1 MRIFD
6 NLKSYSSEK
15 ESILTIGTFDG
26 VHIGHNK
33 ILKRL
38 IQDSKKNNL
47 SSLVMTFFPHP
58 RMILNK
64 SHEIKMIDTIDEKI
78 NLLEKTGLDNLII
91 HPFDNNFSK
100 IRAKEFVEEI
110 LVKKLKIKEII
121 IGYDHKFGKDR
132 EASVEDLKKF
142 GKDYMFTVKEIPAQ
156 EIDSIAISS
165 TKIRNAILNGE
176 IEKCNKFLGRNF
188 ILTGKVVYGDGLGKK
203 IDFPTANIEIKETY
217 KIIPKNGVYLVKTKI
232 NSNTYFGM
240 MNIGVRPTV
249 GGTNKSLEIHF
260 FNFKDN
266 IYGKNVSIEII
277 KKIRDEEKFSSIDQL
292 KIQLKKDEQFC
303 LKLIKV
309 HLD

>member
-64 SHEIKMIDTIDEKI
+64 SHDIKMIDTISEKI

-188 ILTGKVVYGDGLGKK
+188 ILTGKVVYGEGLGKK

-240 MNIGVRPTV
+240 MNIGIRPTV
-249 GGTNKSLEIHF
+249 GGRNKSLEIHF

-303 LKLIKV
+303 LKLINK
-309 HLD
+309 

>member
-58 RMILNK
+58 RMILKK

-188 ILTGKVVYGDGLGKK
+188 ILTGKVVYGEGLGKK

-217 KIIPKNGVYLVKTKI
+217 KKIPKNGVYLVKTKI

-240 MNIGVRPTV
+240 MNIGIRPTV

-303 LKLIKV
+303 LKLINK
-309 HLD
+309 

>member
-217 KIIPKNGVYLVKTKI
+217 KIIPKNGVYLVKTKV

-240 MNIGVRPTV
+240 MNIGIRPTV

-303 LKLIKV
+303 LKLINK
-309 HLD
+309 

>member
-6 NLKSYSSEK
+6 NLKSYSSKK

-64 SHEIKMIDTIDEKI
+64 SHDIKMIDTISEKI

-217 KIIPKNGVYLVKTKI
+217 KITPKNGVYLVKTTI

-240 MNIGVRPTV
+240 MNIGIRPTV

-303 LKLIKV
+303 LKLINK
-309 HLD
+309 

>member
-33 ILKRL
+33 ILNRL
-38 IQDSKKNNL
+38 IEESKKNNL

-64 SHEIKMIDTIDEKI
+64 SHKIKMIDTIDEKI
-78 NLLEKTGLDNLII
+78 YLLEKTGLDNLII
-91 HPFDNNFSK
+91 HPFDDNFSK

-110 LVKKLKIKEII
+110 LVKKLKIKQII

-142 GKDYMFTVKEIPAQ
+142 GVDYMFTVNEIPAQ

-165 TKIRNAILNGE
+165 TKIRDAILNGE
-176 IEKCNKFLGRNF
+176 IEK
-188 ILTGKVVYGDGLGKK
+188 
-203 IDFPTANIEIKETY
+203 
-217 KIIPKNGVYLVKTKI
+217 
-232 NSNTYFGM
+232 M
-240 MNIGVRPTV
+240 
-249 GGTNKSLEIHF
+249 
-260 FNFKDN
+260 
-266 IYGKNVSIEII
+266 
-277 KKIRDEEKFSSIDQL
+277 
-292 KIQLKKDEQFC
+292 
-303 LKLIKV
+303 
-309 HLD
+309 

>member
-110 LVKKLKIKEII
+110 LVKKLKIKKII

-232 NSNTYFGM
+232 NSNTNFGM
-240 MNIGVRPTV
+240 MNIGIRPTV

-303 LKLIKV
+303 LKLINK
-309 HLD
+309 

>member
-78 NLLEKTGLDNLII
+78 NLLEKTGLGNLII

-188 ILTGKVVYGDGLGKK
+188 ILTGKVVYGEGLGKK

-240 MNIGVRPTV
+240 MNIGIRPTV

-303 LKLIKV
+303 LKLINK
-309 HLD
+309 

>member
-110 LVKKLKIKEII
+110 LIKKLKIKEII

-188 ILTGKVVYGDGLGKK
+188 ILTGKVVYGEGLGKK

-232 NSNTYFGM
+232 NSKTYFGM
-240 MNIGVRPTV
+240 MNIGIRPTV

-303 LKLIKV
+303 LKLINK
-309 HLD
+309 

>member
-64 SHEIKMIDTIDEKI
+64 SHDIKMIDTIDEKI
-78 NLLEKTGLDNLII
+78 NLFKKTGLDNLII
-91 HPFDNNFSK
+91 QPFDNNFSK

-142 GKDYMFTVKEIPAQ
+142 GQDYIFNVKEIPAE

-165 TKIRNAILNGE
+165 TKIRDAILNGE

-188 ILTGKVVYGDGLGKK
+188 ILTGKVVYGEGLGKK

-240 MNIGVRPTV
+240 MNIGIRPTV

-303 LKLIKV
+303 LKLINK
-309 HLD
+309 

>member
-6 NLKSYSSEK
+6 NLKSYSSKK

-26 VHIGHNK
+26 VHVGHNK

-64 SHEIKMIDTIDEKI
+64 SHDIKMIDTIDEKI

-110 LVKKLKIKEII
+110 LIKKLKIKEII

-142 GKDYMFTVKEIPAQ
+142 GLDYMFNVQEIPAE

-165 TKIRNAILNGE
+165 TKIRDAILNGE

-188 ILTGKVVYGDGLGKK
+188 ILTGKVVYGEGLGKK

-232 NSNTYFGM
+232 NSKTYFGM
-240 MNIGVRPTV
+240 MNIGIRPTV

-303 LKLIKV
+303 LKLINK
-309 HLD
+309 

>member
-6 NLKSYSSEK
+6 NLKSYSSKK

-26 VHIGHNK
+26 VHVGHNK

-188 ILTGKVVYGDGLGKK
+188 ILTGKVVYGEGLGKK

-240 MNIGVRPTV
+240 MNIGIRPTV

-303 LKLIKV
+303 LKLINK
-309 HLD
+309 

>member
-6 NLKSYSSEK
+6 NLKSYSSKK

-64 SHEIKMIDTIDEKI
+64 SHDIKMIDTISEKI

-142 GKDYMFTVKEIPAQ
+142 GQDYMFNVKEIPAE

-240 MNIGVRPTV
+240 MNIGIRPTV

-303 LKLIKV
+303 LKLINK
-309 HLD
+309 

>member
-6 NLKSYSSEK
+6 NLKSYSSKK

-64 SHEIKMIDTIDEKI
+64 SHDIKMIDTIDEKI

-240 MNIGVRPTV
+240 MNIGIRPTV
-249 GGTNKSLEIHF
+249 GGPNKSLEIHF

-303 LKLIKV
+303 LKLINK
-309 HLD
+309 

>member
-188 ILTGKVVYGDGLGKK
+188 ILTGKVVYGEGLGKK

-240 MNIGVRPTV
+240 MNIGIRPTV
-249 GGTNKSLEIHF
+249 GGTNKSLEIHY

-303 LKLIKV
+303 LKLINK
-309 HLD
+309 

>member
-64 SHEIKMIDTIDEKI
+64 SHDIKMIDTISEKI

-165 TKIRNAILNGE
+165 TKIRDAILNGE

-240 MNIGVRPTV
+240 MNIGIRPTV
-249 GGTNKSLEIHF
+249 GGRNKSLEIHF

-303 LKLIKV
+303 LKLINK
-309 HLD
+309 

>member
-232 NSNTYFGM
+232 NSNIYFGM

-249 GGTNKSLEIHF
+249 GGRNKSLEIHF
-260 FNFKDN
+260 FKFEDN
-266 IYGKNVSIEII
+266 IYNKTISIEII
-277 KKIRDEEKFSSIDQL
+277 NKIRDEEKFSSIEKL
-292 KIQLKKDEQFC
+292 KIQLEKDEQFC
-303 LKLIKV
+303 LKLINK
-309 HLD
+309 

>member
-47 SSLVMTFFPHP
+47 SSLVMIFFPHP

-64 SHEIKMIDTIDEKI
+64 SHEIKMFDTIDEKI

-110 LVKKLKIKEII
+110 LVKKLKIKKII

-240 MNIGVRPTV
+240 MNIGIRPTV

-303 LKLIKV
+303 LKLINK
-309 HLD
+309 

>member
-64 SHEIKMIDTIDEKI
+64 SHDIKMIDTISEKI

-188 ILTGKVVYGDGLGKK
+188 ILTGKVVYGEGLGKK

-240 MNIGVRPTV
+240 MNIGIRPTV

-303 LKLIKV
+303 LKLINK
-309 HLD
+309 

>member
-1 MRIFD
+1 MIFD

-240 MNIGVRPTV
+240 MNIGIRPTV

-303 LKLIKV
+303 LKLINK
-309 HLD
+309 

>member
-6 NLKSYSSEK
+6 NLKSYSSKK

-64 SHEIKMIDTIDEKI
+64 SHDIKMIDTISEKI

-188 ILTGKVVYGDGLGKK
+188 ILTGKVVYGEGLGKK

-240 MNIGVRPTV
+240 MNIGIRPTV
-249 GGTNKSLEIHF
+249 GGRNKSLEIHF

-303 LKLIKV
+303 LKLINK
-309 HLD
+309 

>member
-100 IRAKEFVEEI
+100 IRTKEFVEEI

-240 MNIGVRPTV
+240 MNIGIRPTV

-303 LKLIKV
+303 LKLINK
-309 HLD
+309 

>member
-142 GKDYMFTVKEIPAQ
+142 GQDYMFNVKEIPAE

-165 TKIRNAILNGE
+165 TKIRDAILNGE

-240 MNIGVRPTV
+240 MNIGIRPTV

-303 LKLIKV
+303 LKLINK
-309 HLD
+309 

>member
-165 TKIRNAILNGE
+165 TKIRDAILNGE

-303 LKLIKV
+303 LKLINK
-309 HLD
+309 

>member
-47 SSLVMTFFPHP
+47 SSLVMTFFHHP

-132 EASVEDLKKF
+132 EASAEDLKKF

-232 NSNTYFGM
+232 NSNTYFCM
-240 MNIGVRPTV
+240 MNIVIRPTV

-303 LKLIKV
+303 LKLINK
-309 HLD
+309 